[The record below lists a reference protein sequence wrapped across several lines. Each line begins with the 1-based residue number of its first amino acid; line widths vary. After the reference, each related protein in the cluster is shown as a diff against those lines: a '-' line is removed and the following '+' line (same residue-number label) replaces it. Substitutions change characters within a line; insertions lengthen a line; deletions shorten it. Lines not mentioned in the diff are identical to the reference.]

1 MIGNQTKGKSFRG
14 LLDYLENKEQSSLIG
29 GNMFGRNAR
38 ELAREFRL
46 SRQLNPEAEKVVHH
60 VSLSLSPDEQL
71 DNLYFCSFSTSE
83 MSNNTHDMKR
93 GGKK

>member
-14 LLDYLENKEQSSLIG
+14 LLDYLENKEESSLIG
-29 GNMFGRNAR
+29 GNMFGTNAR

-60 VSLSLSPDEQL
+60 VSLSLSPGSGESSSSCFALTKPRRTARQ
-71 DNLYFCSFSTSE
+71 
-83 MSNNTHDMKR
+83 
-93 GGKK
+93 

>member
-1 MIGNQTKGKSFRG
+1 MTMTLTTTESRRTGSKNDWQLNKGKSFRG

-46 SRQLNPEAEKVVHH
+46 SRQLNPEAEKVVHMFRSH
-60 VSLSLSPDEQL
+60 
-71 DNLYFCSFSTSE
+71 
-83 MSNNTHDMKR
+83 
-93 GGKK
+93 